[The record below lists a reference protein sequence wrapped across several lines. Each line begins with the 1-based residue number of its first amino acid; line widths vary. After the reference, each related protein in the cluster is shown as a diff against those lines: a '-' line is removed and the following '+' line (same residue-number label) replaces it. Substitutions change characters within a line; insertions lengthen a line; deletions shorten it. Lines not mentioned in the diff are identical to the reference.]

1 MQLQS
6 DATLL
11 RMLKALGAV
20 RVYICGEPVWAI
32 FDNAFID
39 LLSEP
44 GIESRAPGLT
54 CRTSDAERVGATKD
68 SDVSVGT
75 ELYRVKRSDPDG
87 TGMTNVVLKR

>member
-1 MQLQS
+1 METDADRLASIKGLGGQL
-6 DATLL
+6 
-11 RMLKALGAV
+11 
-20 RVYICGEPVWAI
+20 VYISGEPIWAI

-39 LLSEP
+39 LLSDP

-54 CRTSDAERVGATKD
+54 CRTFDAERVGAAKD

-75 ELYRVKRSDPDG
+75 ELYRVKRLDPDG